1 MYYTE
6 LIDKLV
12 RELSYRVGIP
22 NLKDKNHQSIISE
35 ILSEWDEIDAKYRI
49 MKLLN
54 EAPTDTEGPDK
65 DYVHIGR
72 GVYVRKGDE
81 DKENAQKFNKDDRG
95 TLRPI
100 SSAEYDKLKA
110 DQGEEGEKAA
120 ADSDQNQQGDGNEK
134 SPEDIKKEK
143 EVEKTVGSSSDYAK
157 KEKERADRVAKQNDS
172 SDEQSSDSTKG
183 NGYKGSKNKTLVDTN
198 PLESENYQMD
208 LKPTDD
214 DFNKRNE
221 KSANP
226 TPPEPLKLDGFIKNP
241 KFPKRYVKALER
253 MVNSRITTETA
264 KWAHFSDIEGGAG
277 KISAQ
282 AGELMTMMGSTMS
295 DDEWN
300 EFSEALL
307 KHEQELLENH
317 PTTFKKKNPK
327 GKLVDNPGSRI
338 IDNSWVKAATQ
349 SRKAIIDRLEKQY
362 GKGTTIVASSWDAK
376 DEAEAMGIENYKENK
391 GFSTDMYL
399 RVKKP
404 NGEEVL
410 DEISLK
416 KSKDVNF
423 LNSGAGQF
431 KDWLGDD
438 LPDEINQSV
447 YKENQRESIAATGE
461 SIKSDIESLL
471 SDNPEKAKE
480 LEKVFKSKGLDFNE
494 ALDNLQNGKGD
505 YRKSSSVVMASI
517 KSIADWP
524 SWGKRNDK
532 GPNEGGNT
540 VAQQYLRDASEKQ
553 TKFIEA
559 SIKSLSENPKMKEG
573 MMTSIRE
580 EFPLKAVSEGEETMA
595 IGDMSLDKDTMIEIF
610 GTSKYDDIKEKLTSE
625 PGPPPFLGYQAEV
638 GSDVIPIA
646 EVSVREDGVGYGGQI
661 KFEMKLDKR
670 FAATLKDAT
679 QKVYS
684 SNSK

>member
-1 MYYTE
+1 MMDYTQ
-6 LIDKLV
+6 LIDKLL
-12 RELSYRVGIP
+12 RELNTRVGIV
-22 NLKDKNHQSIISE
+22 NIYDKDQQSMMSE
-35 ILSEWDEIDAKYRI
+35 ILTEWNEFEAKQIIFEFLTNEDDEKSAEDEKYTNTGGSGYV
-49 MKLLN
+49 K
-54 EAPTDTEGPDK
+54 AG
-65 DYVHIGR
+65 DYEKWKSDPKGFS
-72 GVYVRKGDE
+72 GETFTKTPSGKYVPK
-81 DKENAQKFNKDDRG
+81 KDDETG
-95 TLRPI
+95 Q
-100 SSAEYDKLKA
+100 KA
-110 DQGEEGEKAA
+110 
-120 ADSDQNQQGDGNEK
+120 
-134 SPEDIKKEK
+134 EK
-143 EVEKTVGSSSDYAK
+143 ELGKDVKANSDYAK

-172 SDEQSSDSTKG
+172 SEEKSDTDTTEG
-183 NGYKGSKNKTLVDTN
+183 NGYTGSKNKTLVDTN
-198 PLESENYQMD
+198 PIESENYQMD
-208 LKPTDD
+208 LEPNDD

-241 KFPKRYVKALER
+241 KFPKRYTKVLER

-264 KWAHFSDIEGGAG
+264 KWAHFSNIEGGAG

-307 KHEQELLENH
+307 KHEQELLDNH
-317 PTTFKKKNPK
+317 EDVFKKKNAK

-338 IDNSWVKAATQ
+338 IDKSWVKAATQ

-362 GKGTTIVASSWDAK
+362 GEGTTIVASSWDAK
-376 DEAEAMGIENYKENK
+376 GEAESLGIQDYKVNK

-416 KSKDVNF
+416 KSKNVNF

-431 KDWLGDD
+431 KEWLGDD

-447 YKENQRESIAATGE
+447 YKENQRESLSSTGQ

-480 LEKVFKSKGLDFNE
+480 LQKVFKSKGLDFNE

-524 SWGKRNDK
+524 SWGKKNDK

-540 VAQQYLRDASEKQ
+540 VAQQYLKEASEKQ

-559 SIKSLSENPKMKEG
+559 SIKSLSGNPKMKEG

-595 IGDMSLDKDTMIEIF
+595 IGDMSLDKDTMVEIF

-661 KFEMKLDKR
+661 KFEMKLDPR
-670 FAATLKDAT
+670 FANTLKDAT

>member
-1 MYYTE
+1 MMDYTQ
-6 LIDKLV
+6 LIDKLL
-12 RELSYRVGIP
+12 RELNTRVGIV
-22 NLKDKNHQSIISE
+22 NIYDKDQQSMMSE
-35 ILSEWDEIDAKYRI
+35 ILTEWNEFEAKEIIFEFLTNEDDEK
-49 MKLLN
+49 
-54 EAPTDTEGPDK
+54 
-65 DYVHIGR
+65 
-72 GVYVRKGDE
+72 
-81 DKENAQKFNKDDRG
+81 
-95 TLRPI
+95 
-100 SSAEYDKLKA
+100 SAEDEKYKNTGGSGYVKAGDYDKWKA
-110 DQGEEGEKAA
+110 NPDADIDKFTKTPSGKYIPKEDEKGGEEKE
-120 ADSDQNQQGDGNEK
+120 
-134 SPEDIKKEK
+134 KKELGK
-143 EVEKTVGSSSDYAK
+143 DVKANSDYAK

-172 SDEQSSDSTKG
+172 SEEKSDTDTTEG
-183 NGYKGSKNKTLVDTN
+183 NGYTGSKNKTLVDTN
-198 PLESENYQMD
+198 PIESENYQID
-208 LKPTDD
+208 LEPNDD

-241 KFPKRYVKALER
+241 KFPKRYTKVLER

-264 KWAHFSDIEGGAG
+264 KWAHFSNIEGGQG

-307 KHEQELLENH
+307 KHEQELLDNH
-317 PTTFKKKNPK
+317 EDVFKKKNAK

-338 IDNSWVKAATQ
+338 IDKSWVKAATQ

-362 GKGTTIVASSWDAK
+362 GEGTTIVASSWDAK
-376 DEAEAMGIENYKENK
+376 GEAESLGIQDYKVNK

-416 KSKDVNF
+416 KSKNVNF

-431 KDWLGDD
+431 KEWLGDD

-447 YKENQRESIAATGE
+447 YKENQRESLSSTGQ

-480 LEKVFKSKGLDFNE
+480 LQKVFKSKGLDFNE

-540 VAQQYLRDASEKQ
+540 VAQKYLREASEKQ

-595 IGDMSLDKDTMIEIF
+595 IGDMSLDKDTMVEIF
-610 GTSKYDDIKEKLTSE
+610 GTSNYDDIKEKLTSE

-661 KFEMKLDKR
+661 KFEMKLDPR

>member
-1 MYYTE
+1 MMDYTQ
-6 LIDKLV
+6 LIDKLL
-12 RELSYRVGIP
+12 RELNTRVGIV
-22 NLKDKNHQSIISE
+22 NIYDKDQQSMMSE
-35 ILSEWDEIDAKYRI
+35 ILTEWNEFEAKQIIFEFLTNEDDEKSAEDEKYTNTGGSGYV
-49 MKLLN
+49 K
-54 EAPTDTEGPDK
+54 AG
-65 DYVHIGR
+65 DYEKWKSDPKGFS
-72 GVYVRKGDE
+72 GETFTKTPSGKYVPK
-81 DKENAQKFNKDDRG
+81 KDDETG
-95 TLRPI
+95 Q
-100 SSAEYDKLKA
+100 KA
-110 DQGEEGEKAA
+110 
-120 ADSDQNQQGDGNEK
+120 
-134 SPEDIKKEK
+134 EK
-143 EVEKTVGSSSDYAK
+143 ELGKDVKANSDYAK

-172 SDEQSSDSTKG
+172 SEEKSDTDTTEG
-183 NGYKGSKNKTLVDTN
+183 NGYTGSKNKTLVDTN
-198 PLESENYQMD
+198 PIESENYQMD
-208 LKPTDD
+208 LEPNDD

-241 KFPKRYVKALER
+241 KFPKRYTKVLER

-264 KWAHFSDIEGGAG
+264 KWAHFSNIEGGAG

-307 KHEQELLENH
+307 KHEQELLDNH
-317 PTTFKKKNPK
+317 EDVFKKKNAK

-338 IDNSWVKAATQ
+338 IDKSWVKAATQ

-362 GKGTTIVASSWDAK
+362 GEGTTIVASSWDAK
-376 DEAEAMGIENYKENK
+376 GEAESLGIQDYKVNK

-416 KSKDVNF
+416 KSKNVNF

-431 KDWLGDD
+431 KEWLGDD

-447 YKENQRESIAATGE
+447 YKENQRESLSSTGQ

-480 LEKVFKSKGLDFNE
+480 LQKVFKSKGLDFNE

-524 SWGKRNDK
+524 SWGKKNDK

-540 VAQQYLRDASEKQ
+540 VAQQYLKEASEKQ

-595 IGDMSLDKDTMIEIF
+595 IGDMSLDKDTMVEIF

-661 KFEMKLDKR
+661 KFEMKLDPR
-670 FAATLKDAT
+670 FANTLKDAT

>member
-1 MYYTE
+1 MDYTQ
-6 LIDKLV
+6 LIDKLL
-12 RELSYRVGIP
+12 RELNTRVGIV
-22 NLKDKNHQSIISE
+22 NIYDKDQQSMMSE
-35 ILSEWDEIDAKYRI
+35 ILTEWNEFEAKQTIFEFLTNEDDEK
-49 MKLLN
+49 
-54 EAPTDTEGPDK
+54 
-65 DYVHIGR
+65 
-72 GVYVRKGDE
+72 
-81 DKENAQKFNKDDRG
+81 
-95 TLRPI
+95 
-100 SSAEYDKLKA
+100 SAEDEKYKNTGGSGYVKAGDYDKWKA
-110 DQGEEGEKAA
+110 NPDADIDKFTKTPSGKYIPKEDEKGGEEKE
-120 ADSDQNQQGDGNEK
+120 
-134 SPEDIKKEK
+134 KKELGK
-143 EVEKTVGSSSDYAK
+143 DVKANSDYAK

-172 SDEQSSDSTKG
+172 SEEKSDTDTTEG
-183 NGYKGSKNKTLVDTN
+183 NGYTGSKNKTLVDTN
-198 PLESENYQMD
+198 PIESENYQID
-208 LKPTDD
+208 LEPNDD

-241 KFPKRYVKALER
+241 KFPKRYTKVLER

-264 KWAHFSDIEGGAG
+264 KWAHFSNIEGGQG

-307 KHEQELLENH
+307 KHEQELLDNH
-317 PTTFKKKNPK
+317 EDVFKKKNAK

-338 IDNSWVKAATQ
+338 IDKSWVKAATQ

-362 GKGTTIVASSWDAK
+362 GEGTTIVASSWDAK
-376 DEAEAMGIENYKENK
+376 GEAESLGIQDYKVNK

-416 KSKDVNF
+416 KSKNVNF

-431 KDWLGDD
+431 KEWLGDD

-447 YKENQRESIAATGE
+447 YKENQRESLSSTGQ

-480 LEKVFKSKGLDFNE
+480 LQKVFKSKGLDFNE

-540 VAQQYLRDASEKQ
+540 VAQKYLREASEKQ

-595 IGDMSLDKDTMIEIF
+595 IGDMSLDKDTMVEIF
-610 GTSKYDDIKEKLTSE
+610 GTSNYDDIKEKLTSE

-661 KFEMKLDKR
+661 KFEMKLDPR

>member
-1 MYYTE
+1 MMDYTQ
-6 LIDKLV
+6 LIDKLL
-12 RELSYRVGIP
+12 RELNTRVGIV
-22 NLKDKNHQSIISE
+22 NIYDKDQQSMMSE
-35 ILSEWDEIDAKYRI
+35 ILTEWNEFEAKQIIFEFLTNEDDEKSAEDEKYTNTGGSGYV
-49 MKLLN
+49 K
-54 EAPTDTEGPDK
+54 AG
-65 DYVHIGR
+65 DYEKWKSDPKGFS
-72 GVYVRKGDE
+72 GETFTKTPSGKYVPK
-81 DKENAQKFNKDDRG
+81 KDDETG
-95 TLRPI
+95 Q
-100 SSAEYDKLKA
+100 KA
-110 DQGEEGEKAA
+110 
-120 ADSDQNQQGDGNEK
+120 
-134 SPEDIKKEK
+134 EK
-143 EVEKTVGSSSDYAK
+143 ELGKDVKANSDYAK

-172 SDEQSSDSTKG
+172 SEEKSDTDTTEG
-183 NGYKGSKNKTLVDTN
+183 NGYTGSKNKTLVDTN
-198 PLESENYQMD
+198 PIESENYQMD
-208 LKPTDD
+208 LEPNDD

-241 KFPKRYVKALER
+241 KFPKRYTKVLER

-264 KWAHFSDIEGGAG
+264 KWAHFSNIEGGAG

-307 KHEQELLENH
+307 KHEQELLDNH
-317 PTTFKKKNPK
+317 EDVFKKKNAK

-338 IDNSWVKAATQ
+338 IDKSWVKAATQ

-362 GKGTTIVASSWDAK
+362 GEGTTIVASSWDAK
-376 DEAEAMGIENYKENK
+376 GEAESLGIQDYKVNK

-416 KSKDVNF
+416 KSKNVNF

-431 KDWLGDD
+431 KEWLGDD

-447 YKENQRESIAATGE
+447 YKENQRESLSSTGQ

-480 LEKVFKSKGLDFNE
+480 LQKVFKSKGLDFNE

-524 SWGKRNDK
+524 SWGKKNDK

-540 VAQQYLRDASEKQ
+540 VAQQYLKEASEKQ

-580 EFPLKAVSEGEETMA
+580 EFPLKAVSEGEETMV
-595 IGDMSLDKDTMIEIF
+595 IGDMSLDKDTMVEIF

-661 KFEMKLDKR
+661 KFEMKLDPR
-670 FAATLKDAT
+670 FANTLKDAT

>member
-1 MYYTE
+1 MMDYTQ
-6 LIDKLV
+6 LIDKLL
-12 RELSYRVGIP
+12 RELNTRVGIV
-22 NLKDKNHQSIISE
+22 NIYDKDQQSMMSE
-35 ILSEWDEIDAKYRI
+35 ILTEWNEFEAKQIIFEFLTNEDDEKSAEDEKYTNTGGSGYV
-49 MKLLN
+49 K
-54 EAPTDTEGPDK
+54 AG
-65 DYVHIGR
+65 DYEKWKSDPKGFS
-72 GVYVRKGDE
+72 GEKFTKTPSGKYVPK
-81 DKENAQKFNKDDRG
+81 KDDETG
-95 TLRPI
+95 Q
-100 SSAEYDKLKA
+100 KV
-110 DQGEEGEKAA
+110 
-120 ADSDQNQQGDGNEK
+120 
-134 SPEDIKKEK
+134 EK
-143 EVEKTVGSSSDYAK
+143 ELGKDVKANSDYAK

-172 SDEQSSDSTKG
+172 SEEKSDTDTTEG
-183 NGYKGSKNKTLVDTN
+183 NGYTGSKNKTLVDTN
-198 PLESENYQMD
+198 PIESENYQMD
-208 LKPTDD
+208 LEPNDD

-241 KFPKRYVKALER
+241 KFPKRYTKVLER

-307 KHEQELLENH
+307 KHEQELLDNH
-317 PTTFKKKNPK
+317 EDVFKKKNAK

-338 IDNSWVKAATQ
+338 IDKSWVKAATQ

-362 GKGTTIVASSWDAK
+362 GEGTTIVASSWDAK
-376 DEAEAMGIENYKENK
+376 GEAEAMGIENYKENK

-540 VAQQYLRDASEKQ
+540 VAQQYLREASEKQ

-595 IGDMSLDKDTMIEIF
+595 IGDMSLDKNTMVEIF
-610 GTSKYDDIKEKLTSE
+610 GTSNYDDIKEKLTSE

>member
-1 MYYTE
+1 MMDYTQ
-6 LIDKLV
+6 LIDKLL
-12 RELSYRVGIP
+12 RELNTRVGIV
-22 NLKDKNHQSIISE
+22 NIYDKDQQSMMSE
-35 ILSEWDEIDAKYRI
+35 ILTEWNEFEAKEIIFEFLTNEDDEK
-49 MKLLN
+49 
-54 EAPTDTEGPDK
+54 
-65 DYVHIGR
+65 
-72 GVYVRKGDE
+72 
-81 DKENAQKFNKDDRG
+81 
-95 TLRPI
+95 
-100 SSAEYDKLKA
+100 SAEDEKYKNTGGSGYVKAGDYDKWKA
-110 DQGEEGEKAA
+110 NPDADIDKFTKTPSGKYIPKEDEKGGEEKE
-120 ADSDQNQQGDGNEK
+120 
-134 SPEDIKKEK
+134 KKELGK
-143 EVEKTVGSSSDYAK
+143 DVKANSDYAK

-172 SDEQSSDSTKG
+172 SEEKSDTDTTEG
-183 NGYKGSKNKTLVDTN
+183 NGYTGSKNKTLVDTN
-198 PLESENYQMD
+198 PIESENYQMD
-208 LKPTDD
+208 LEPNDD

-241 KFPKRYVKALER
+241 KFPKRYTKVLER

-264 KWAHFSDIEGGAG
+264 KWAHFSNIEGGQG

-307 KHEQELLENH
+307 KHEQELLDNH
-317 PTTFKKKNPK
+317 EDVFKKKNAK

-338 IDNSWVKAATQ
+338 IDKSWVKAATQ

-362 GKGTTIVASSWDAK
+362 GEGTTIVASSWDAK
-376 DEAEAMGIENYKENK
+376 GEAESLGIQDYKVNK

-416 KSKDVNF
+416 KSKNVNF

-431 KDWLGDD
+431 KEWLGDD

-447 YKENQRESIAATGE
+447 YKENQRESLSSTGQ

-480 LEKVFKSKGLDFNE
+480 LQKVFKSKGLDFNE

-540 VAQQYLRDASEKQ
+540 VAQKYLREASEKQ

-595 IGDMSLDKDTMIEIF
+595 IGDMSLDKDTMVEIF
-610 GTSKYDDIKEKLTSE
+610 GTSNYDDIKEKLTSE

-661 KFEMKLDKR
+661 KFEMKLDPR

>member
-1 MYYTE
+1 MMDYTQ
-6 LIDKLV
+6 LIDKLL
-12 RELSYRVGIP
+12 RELNTRVGIVDIYD
-22 NLKDKNHQSIISE
+22 KDQQSMMSE
-35 ILSEWDEIDAKYRI
+35 ILSEWGNYDEKKII
-49 MKLLN
+49 FEFL
-54 EAPTDTEGPDK
+54 TE
-65 DYVHIGR
+65 
-72 GVYVRKGDE
+72 
-81 DKENAQKFNKDDRG
+81 KDDEK
-95 TLRPI
+95 T
-100 SSAEYDKLKA
+100 AEDEKYTNTGGSGYVKA
-110 DQGEEGEKAA
+110 GDYEKWKSDPKGFSGETFTKTPSGKYVPKKDDETGQKA
-120 ADSDQNQQGDGNEK
+120 
-134 SPEDIKKEK
+134 EK
-143 EVEKTVGSSSDYAK
+143 ELGKDVKANSDYAK

-172 SDEQSSDSTKG
+172 SEEKSDTDTTEG
-183 NGYKGSKNKTLVDTN
+183 NGYTGSKNKTLVDTN
-198 PLESENYQMD
+198 PIESENYQMD
-208 LKPTDD
+208 LEPNDD

-241 KFPKRYVKALER
+241 KFPKRYTKVLER

-264 KWAHFSDIEGGAG
+264 KWAHFSNIEGGAG

-307 KHEQELLENH
+307 KHEQELLDNH
-317 PTTFKKKNPK
+317 EDVFKKKNAK

-338 IDNSWVKAATQ
+338 IDKSWVKAATQ

-362 GKGTTIVASSWDAK
+362 GEGTTIVASSWDAK
-376 DEAEAMGIENYKENK
+376 GEAESLGIQDYKVNK

-416 KSKDVNF
+416 KSKNVNF

-431 KDWLGDD
+431 KEWLGDD

-447 YKENQRESIAATGE
+447 YKENQRESLSSTGQ

-480 LEKVFKSKGLDFNE
+480 LQKVFKSKGLDFNE

-524 SWGKRNDK
+524 SWGKKNDK

-540 VAQQYLRDASEKQ
+540 VAQQYLKEASEKQ

-595 IGDMSLDKDTMIEIF
+595 IGDMSLDKDTMVEIF

-661 KFEMKLDKR
+661 KFEMKLDPR
-670 FAATLKDAT
+670 FANTLKDAT